1 MTHIDRMKWVGL
13 AAILA
18 MTLSAPVWAAS
29 AITSNAPTVTLQ
41 ATQPESIS
49 VTLGSISQVNFTD
62 LSALDAGDNAV
73 TWTTNWNLDPTAHPT
88 VNSCVY
94 FASSTALT
102 GGVNS
107 QSIPTTS
114 VKDSLGP
121 REASQR
127 LLGPPVDSQ
136 TPSRSPPLPLSVA
149 PTTTMGVSPIA
160 SRWRLTRQDWVSLL
174 APITARSTSFR
185 LLRLSRT
192 RYARQSA
199 HLRPA
204 A

>member
-107 QSIPTTS
+107 QNIPTTS
-114 VKDSLGP
+114 VKGQPGATGSFSAITGSACGQSNALQI
-121 REASQR
+121 ST
-127 LLGPPVDSQ
+127 
-136 TPSRSPPLPLSVA
+136 TPIVSGTNNNNGSKSDSVA
-149 PTTTMGVSPIA
+149 LEVDPTG
-160 SRWRLTRQDWVSLL
+160 LGL
-174 APITARSTSFR
+174 APGTYNGTLYIVSVAETE
-185 LLRLSRT
+185 
-192 RYARQSA
+192 
-199 HLRPA
+199 
-204 A
+204 